1 MAAGAASR
9 LLIEHDMRLVT
20 GISSIVYVMDHGELI
35 ASGPPQEV
43 VRNERVVEAYL
54 GRRH

>member
-1 MAAGAASR
+1 VASR
-9 LLIEHDMRLVT
+9 WPYGRPSR
-20 GISSIVYVMDHGELI
+20 SSIVYVMDHGELI
-35 ASGPPQEV
+35 ASGPPQDV